1 MQFKFDEKIE
11 SFLKLIAKTAKIENL
26 IVFFVGGAVRDN
38 ILGISSKDVDIL
50 VEGNAIDFANKLPGL
65 IKIKSI
71 HSEFGTCKVEY
82 NNTIFD
88 IASTRV
94 EKYPYSGCLPQVV
107 EIGVD
112 ITKDVLRRDFTVNS
126 LYCEFYLS
134 DDILEYKLLDY
145 VDGVSDIKNKIL
157 KVLHSNSYID
167 DPTRIL
173 RGLGFKYRFGF
184 DFSKNDK
191 VLIENYLKNIQY
203 DEMSVDRVFS
213 VFEKLMQLDCA
224 LDIFKEFI
232 YEKYYK
238 ILTNKNISVDF
249 DKIFKIKNMFLLN
262 NIQFSEFCLNIL
274 KAISVQVFNFNKKVD
289 IIKTFSKFDLSYLAY
304 YFYVTDDP
312 NVISYNHI
320 KDIKLEITGDDLLR
334 LGYPQG
340 QNIGVIL
347 DSLYEAKI
355 NNLNNFAGK
364 SDEINWV
371 KNNFPLF

>member
-26 IVFFVGGAVRDN
+26 KVFFVGGAVRDN
-38 ILGISSKDVDIL
+38 ILGISSKDIDIL

-82 NNTIFD
+82 YNTIFD

-112 ITKDVLRRDFTVNS
+112 ISKDVLRRDFTVNS

-232 YEKYYK
+232 HEKYYK

-274 KAISVQVFNFNKKVD
+274 KATSVQVFNFNKKVD

-304 YFYVTDDP
+304 YFYVTDDS

>member
-26 IVFFVGGAVRDN
+26 KVFFVGGAVRDN
-38 ILGISSKDVDIL
+38 ILGISSKDIDIL

-134 DDILEYKLLDY
+134 DNILEYKLLDY

-274 KAISVQVFNFNKKVD
+274 KATSVQVFNFNKKVD

>member
-26 IVFFVGGAVRDN
+26 KVFFVGGAVRDN
-38 ILGISSKDVDIL
+38 ILGISSKDIDIL

-274 KAISVQVFNFNKKVD
+274 KATSVQVFNFNKKVD

-304 YFYVTDDP
+304 YFYVTDDS
-312 NVISYNHI
+312 NVISYIYI